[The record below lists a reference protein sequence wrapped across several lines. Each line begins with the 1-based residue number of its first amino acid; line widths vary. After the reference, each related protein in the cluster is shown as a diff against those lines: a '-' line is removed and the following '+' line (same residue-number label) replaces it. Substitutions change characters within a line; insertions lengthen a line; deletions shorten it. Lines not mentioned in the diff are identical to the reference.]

1 MSLQFI
7 AGSSGSGKSYLAYQE
22 MIRLSR
28 EEQGTKKRNY
38 LILVPEQCTLQTQ
51 MNLLDMHPE
60 HGIMNI
66 DVLSFMRLAWR
77 VFEEVRGEER
87 MILEDTGK
95 SIIVKRCF

>member
-38 LILVPEQCTLQTQ
+38 LILVP
-51 MNLLDMHPE
+51 
-60 HGIMNI
+60 
-66 DVLSFMRLAWR
+66 
-77 VFEEVRGEER
+77 
-87 MILEDTGK
+87 
-95 SIIVKRCF
+95 